1 MGLFWEDLIGSCLV
15 FIKSQYSTQLSK
27 SKFPFSITPRIEFR
41 LVELV
46 GWDLSKAIPARFPS
60 FLSCCSHYRLL
71 HTELLTGPGTSV
83 HLNSN
88 PSQIPLIRMFC
99 LFLLHLEAR
108 LSPKGTSCMKPSL
121 TEADTVNCS
130 VILTVNC
137 SVILKHLV
145 HATKTAFN
153 K

>member
-1 MGLFWEDLIGSCLV
+1 VGLFWEGLIGSCLV
-15 FIKSQYSTQLSK
+15 LIKSQYSTQLSK
-27 SKFPFSITPRIEFR
+27 SKFPFSLTPRIEFR
-41 LVELV
+41 LVELA
-46 GWDLSKAIPARFPS
+46 GWDLSKAIPAHFPS
-60 FLSCCSHYRLL
+60 LLSCYSYYELL

-88 PSQIPLIRMFC
+88 PSQISLIGIFC
-99 LFLLHLEAR
+99 LLLLHLEAR

-121 TEADTVNCS
+121 TEPDTVNCS
-130 VILTVNC
+130 M
-137 SVILKHLV
+137 ILKHLV